1 MMMIGIMSAGN
12 ASRSTTM
19 NSRAVGGFSFG

>member
-1 MMMIGIMSAGN
+1 MMMIGIMSAGR
-12 ASRSTTM
+12 AFFSTAM